1 MEEKKYSITEVE
13 TKATD
18 FLNRKKKKNETTFLN
33 YRTSINY
40 FLYYLEHISKE
51 AELTSGNKEAVIE
64 DFQGTLL
71 EGFTYAVEGN
81 EKEIELK
88 PSTVN
93 THIRR
98 TKTFLNSIGLG
109 IENLKKL
116 PVNEPEYKA
125 LDVKDIKLLIAEC
138 PNYWKKEEIAVRNS
152 TLIRF
157 LFNTAFRINEAL
169 GIKTSEVYSEG
180 SNYFV
185 KIHEKGKSKGL
196 LKEVAI
202 SENTYNMLMDYIELK
217 AVPSDYV
224 FSSIKPSA
232 ELEGKAKK
240 YSRENFNKS
249 IRELAQYTDLK
260 HGTNISKTVENN
272 SSHFLR
278 HSKSLYLLNV
288 KKLDVTKVK
297 RILRHESINSTL
309 IYLNHDRKTIDN
321 IRINNDI

>member
-40 FLYYLEHISKE
+40 FLYYLKHISKE
-51 AELTSGNKEAVIE
+51 PELTSGNKEAVIE

-71 EGFTYAVEGN
+71 EGFIYAVEGN
-81 EKEIELK
+81 EKHIELK

-125 LDVKDIKLLIAEC
+125 LDVEEIKLLIAEC

-202 SENTYNMLMDYIELK
+202 SENTYNMLQDYIKIK

-240 YSRENFNKS
+240 YSRENFNKAV
-249 IRELAQYTDLK
+249 RELAKYVDFK
-260 HGTNISKTVENN
+260 HNTNISKTVENN